1 MDHVFHDDQPDEV
14 PEAVRELMERG
25 GDELVEDL
33 LQIGVHVN
41 TRLVATNVHTGEDD
55 PVQAGLL
62 LAGWVADIAFS
73 DRVLRPEVDRDEDIL
88 AQIDEATVAAD
99 YNALREELLGD
110 A

>member
-1 MDHVFHDDQPDEV
+1 M
-14 PEAVRELMERG
+14 RELLERG
-25 GDELVEDL
+25 SDELVEDL

-41 TRLVATNVHTGEDD
+41 TRLVATNAGQDE

-73 DRVLRPEVDRDEDIL
+73 DRVLRPEVDRDEEIL
-88 AQIDEATVAAD
+88 AQIDEATVTAD